1 MTDPTTGPVHPTV
14 DDPVV
19 GALSEPIGGPVG
31 SRARSREAG
40 GTSSWWTPLRVLL
53 ALTALS
59 FALGL
64 VAQGSCVADQWRG
77 DGQLARVCGSEI
89 ADSYTGTGLV
99 EGAWPWSSE
108 ADTLSRHAVLEEPA
122 LVGLWTYAAARATQL
137 VSGGPSLEERYG
149 VAAAT
154 LPRDPDIRRERTIFV
169 AANAIGL
176 AVLALLTTL
185 ALSRVHRRRPW
196 DAAGFAVAPLLVVT
210 GLTAWDLI
218 AVSAV
223 GLALLAWSR
232 RRAVLA
238 GALVGVGVAA
248 GVWPVLLLGAF
259 ALSASRTR
267 RLVEVPPAVAAA
279 AGAWVCLNLPA
290 LVSGPA
296 QWQRFWAV
304 AADRGPDS
312 GTLWTVLDD
321 SIGISHDTVLTTSL
335 ALVGVWVT
343 GVVTLCLLA
352 PSPPRVSQAALLLVA
367 GLVLLRPAF
376 EPHQALWLLPL
387 AALARPRWR
396 DLLIWQS
403 CAVVFAAMHS
413 WWRGGLLDPGGDG
426 PAGFYWIGIGVHVV
440 GTLWLVAVVVGDLW
454 WPEVDPVGG
463 ERPRRDPPRR
473 GRGESRDQET
483 TMRSNDVA
491 V

>member
-19 GALSEPIGGPVG
+19 GALSEPVGGPVG
-31 SRARSREAG
+31 SRARSRQAG
-40 GTSSWWTPLRVLL
+40 GGSSWWTPLRVLL
-53 ALTALS
+53 GLTALS

-64 VAQGSCVADQWRG
+64 VAQTSCVAAQWRG
-77 DGQLARVCGSEI
+77 DGQFARVCGSEI

-99 EGAWPWSSE
+99 EGAWPWSGE
-108 ADTLSRHAVLEEPA
+108 EETLSRHAVLEEPA
-122 LVGLWTYAAARATQL
+122 LVGLWTYAAARATQA
-137 VSGGPSLEERYG
+137 VSGGPTLEDRYG
-149 VAAAT
+149 VPAAT
-154 LPRDPDIRRERTIFV
+154 LPRDLDIRRERTIFV

-196 DAAGFAVAPLLVVT
+196 DAAGFALAPLLVVT

-223 GLALLAWSR
+223 ALALLAWSR
-232 RRAVLA
+232 RRPVLA

-259 ALSASRTR
+259 ALAGARAA
-267 RLVEVPPAVAAA
+267 RLVEVPRAVAAA
-279 AGAWVCLNLPA
+279 VVAWACLNLPA

-296 QWQRFWAV
+296 QWQRSWAV

-312 GTLWTVLDD
+312 GTLWTVLDE
-321 SIGISHDTVLTTSL
+321 SIGISHDTVLTTSW
-335 ALVGVWVT
+335 ALVGVWVA
-343 GVVTLCLLA
+343 GVVALCLLA
-352 PSPPRVSQAALLLVA
+352 PSPPRASQAALLLVA
-367 GLVLLRPAF
+367 GFVLLRPAF

-396 DLLIWQS
+396 DLLVWQS

-440 GTLWLVAVVVGDLW
+440 GTLWLVATVVGDVW
-454 WPEVDPVGG
+454 WPELDPVGD
-463 ERPRRDPPRR
+463 ERPRPDRARRR
-473 GRGESRDQET
+473 GQDGCDQVT
-483 TMRSNDVA
+483 TMRSKDV
-491 V
+491 VV

>member
-1 MTDPTTGPVHPTV
+1 VTEPATGPVHPTV

-31 SRARSREAG
+31 SRARPREVG
-40 GTSSWWTPLRVLL
+40 GRSSWWTPVRVLL
-53 ALTALS
+53 GLTALS

-77 DGQLARVCGSEI
+77 DGQFARVCGSEI
-89 ADSYTGTGLV
+89 ADAYTGTGLV
-99 EGAWPWSSE
+99 ESAWPWSSDE
-108 ADTLSRHAVLEEPA
+108 DTLSRHAVLEEPA

-137 VSGGPSLEERYG
+137 VSGGPALEERYG

-169 AANAIGL
+169 AANAVGL

-232 RRAVLA
+232 RRAVVA
-238 GALVGVGVAA
+238 GALVGAGAA
-248 GVWPVLLLGAF
+248 AAVWPVLLLGAV
-259 ALSASRTR
+259 ALSAARTR
-267 RLVEVPPAVAAA
+267 RLVEVPRTVAAA
-279 AGAWVCLNLPA
+279 AVAWACLNLPA
-290 LVSGPA
+290 LVSGPD

-312 GTLWTVLDD
+312 GTLWTVLDG
-321 SIGISHDTVLTTSL
+321 SIGISHDAVLATSW
-335 ALVGVWVT
+335 ALVGVWVA
-343 GVVTLCLLA
+343 GVATLCLLA

-367 GLVLLRPAF
+367 GFVLLRPAF

-403 CAVVFAAMHS
+403 CAVGFAAMHS

-440 GTLWLVAVVVGDLW
+440 GTLWLVAMVVGDVW
-454 WPEVDPVGG
+454 WPEFDPVGG
-463 ERPRRDPPRR
+463 ERPRRDPARR
-473 GRGESRDQET
+473 GREVAADQVT

>member
-1 MTDPTTGPVHPTV
+1 M
-14 DDPVV
+14 
-19 GALSEPIGGPVG
+19 
-31 SRARSREAG
+31 
-40 GTSSWWTPLRVLL
+40 
-53 ALTALS
+53 
-59 FALGL
+59 
-64 VAQGSCVADQWRG
+64 
-77 DGQLARVCGSEI
+77 
-89 ADSYTGTGLV
+89 
-99 EGAWPWSSE
+99 
-108 ADTLSRHAVLEEPA
+108 
-122 LVGLWTYAAARATQL
+122 
-137 VSGGPSLEERYG
+137 
-149 VAAAT
+149 
-154 LPRDPDIRRERTIFV
+154 
-169 AANAIGL
+169 
-176 AVLALLTTL
+176 
-185 ALSRVHRRRPW
+185 
-196 DAAGFAVAPLLVVT
+196 
-210 GLTAWDLI
+210 
-218 AVSAV
+218 
-223 GLALLAWSR
+223 
-232 RRAVLA
+232 
-238 GALVGVGVAA
+238 
-248 GVWPVLLLGAF
+248 
-259 ALSASRTR
+259 
-267 RLVEVPPAVAAA
+267 
-279 AGAWVCLNLPA
+279 
-290 LVSGPA
+290 
-296 QWQRFWAV
+296 
-304 AADRGPDS
+304 
-312 GTLWTVLDD
+312 LDD

-473 GRGESRDQET
+473 GRGESRDQVT